1 MMKTCRMNRC
11 RSRCWIMTHTVTTMP
26 LAKSTS
32 TSTHCS
38 VARRPQSS
46 LAGSLFMTL
55 YTVLFHPTHTY
66 THQSQT
72 HTHPHTPTPVTN
84 THTHTHTSH
93 KHTHTHTSH
102 KHTPVTN
109 THRQMTECV
118 RMRY

>member
-11 RSRCWIMTHTVTTMP
+11 RSRCWIMTHTVPTMP

-72 HTHPHTPTPVTN
+72 HTHPHTHTFITNTHTHTQTHQTHTHTHTHTPVTN
-84 THTHTHTSH
+84 THTHTH
-93 KHTHTHTSH
+93 
-102 KHTPVTN
+102 
-109 THRQMTECV
+109 
-118 RMRY
+118 RMNQIYG